1 MNQFEW
7 IYTTGHS
14 SGWDVSMK
22 RKDGWMDLILDTVP
36 EASIFEK

>member
-7 IYTTGHS
+7 IYTTCDS

-22 RKDGWMDLILDTVP
+22 RKDGFD
-36 EASIFEK
+36 A